1 MERFKL
7 TDLGSKKVA
16 MAFDGSGWRIVD
28 TLATKSE
35 GPCPSCGVDT
45 SIAPSA
51 YYTVPR
57 PKQKGKDAIIL
68 CTHLP
73 AEVEEARKISSGDN
87 DFLTHEE
94 R

>member
-7 TDLGSKKVA
+7 TDLGSKKVT

-28 TLATKSE
+28 TLAIKAS

-45 SIAPSA
+45 STSPSA

-57 PKQKGKDAIIL
+57 PKQKGKDAIVL

-73 AEVEEARKISSGDN
+73 AEVEEARKVSSGQ
-87 DFLTHEE
+87 
-94 R
+94 